1 LEMVIKKG
9 GGRDRGVEEWKGE
22 ETVAERVNE
31 IERRM
36 ERKERRERRRNVI
49 VRGIEVR
56 EGKRREAVEEIF
68 ERIGARVKIEE
79 VKKLGKGE
87 GLIETVWVRLEGEE
101 QKREVMDRKSRL
113 KGRKER
119 ILEDWTWKERR
130 MRWKLEEIARREM
143 EKGRKVWM
151 GYGTIKIDEK
161 WWRWEE
167 EEEVLVDGRGIVRG
181 ESAGECRAGER
192 EGTKG

>member
-1 LEMVIKKG
+1 
-9 GGRDRGVEEWKGE
+9 
-22 ETVAERVNE
+22 
-31 IERRM
+31 M
-36 ERKERRERRRNVI
+36 ERKERQERRRNVI

-56 EGKRREAVEEIF
+56 EGKRRETVEEVL
-68 ERIGARVKIEE
+68 ERIGAKVKIEE
-79 VKKLGKGE
+79 VKKIGKGK

-101 QKREVMDRKSRL
+101 QKREVMERKSRL

-143 EKGRKVWM
+143 AKGRKVGM
-151 GYGTIKIDEK
+151 GYGSIRIDEK

-167 EEEVLVDGRGIVRG
+167 EEEVLVDRRGLVRR
-181 ESAGECRAGER
+181 ESAGEATVGEG
-192 EGTKG
+192 EGAKG